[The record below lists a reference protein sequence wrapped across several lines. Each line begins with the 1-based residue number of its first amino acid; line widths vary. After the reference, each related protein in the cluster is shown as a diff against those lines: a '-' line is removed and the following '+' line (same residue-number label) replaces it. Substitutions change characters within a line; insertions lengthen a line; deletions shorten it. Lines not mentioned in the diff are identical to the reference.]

1 MLLLWKMEGLRPD
14 NPLKQQGLYLSRP
27 MWLLTRIAFATT
39 AATIAIT
46 INVVIIINFSFL
58 RLLIHYPRRAN
69 LNLIFYRVY

>member
-1 MLLLWKMEGLRPD
+1 MLLLGKMEGLRPD

-58 RLLIHYPRRAN
+58 
-69 LNLIFYRVY
+69 